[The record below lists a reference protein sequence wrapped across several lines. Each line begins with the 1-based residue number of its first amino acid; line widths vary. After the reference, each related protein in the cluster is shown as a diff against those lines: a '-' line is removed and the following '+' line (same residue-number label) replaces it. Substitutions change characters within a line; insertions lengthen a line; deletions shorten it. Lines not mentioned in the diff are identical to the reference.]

1 MRRFL
6 KIVLLIVLVVV
17 VVPALL
23 AGGLTLWL
31 GQEQPR
37 HAGSASLP
45 GLDRPVEVLRD
56 ADAVPHIFAANEAD
70 AYYALGYVHAQDR
83 LWQMESMR
91 RLGSGRLAEL
101 FGTRFGDWTLRLDRL
116 TRTLGFHRR
125 AQESYA
131 LLSPEAKRAL
141 EAYAKG
147 VNAYIATRAEALPIE
162 FQLLRHEPEPWKPA
176 DSLVWGKLMAL
187 QLAGNYREELARARL
202 AQTLS
207 VQQVRDLYPDDP
219 PGSPV
224 TLAAGLEG
232 LRFDKAESLLAPP
245 LGFDLASNEWV
256 LAGSR
261 TATGKPILANDPH
274 LGLEAPVLWYLA
286 RIVTPTHTITGAT
299 APGMPFHALAHNGQ
313 VAWGFTNTHSDVQD
327 LFVERVDAR
336 DSDRYLTPQG
346 SEPFTTRTEIIK
358 VSGHADEVLSV
369 RETRHGPVIS
379 ELEGVGGASPGHVLS
394 LAWAGLREPDTTA
407 DALYRLNHA
416 RSAAE
421 VRAALARHV
430 TPQQNVVYADT
441 AGSIGFIVPGLAPVR
456 RRGDGTLPVPGWDG
470 EHDWAGFIPF
480 EALPQTV
487 NPPSGQVVNANN
499 AVVGPGY
506 PYQLAA
512 HWPEPLRAARIQQM
526 LTGGAF
532 SVDDV
537 AAQQL
542 DVTSLAAKELLPL
555 MTAVQATEG
564 TAAEAAGML
573 KAWDGRM
580 DRTRPEPLI
589 FEAWFRA
596 LNRALFGD
604 ELGPLFGEF
613 FWQQTQTVKH
623 ALTSRPAWCDDVTTP
638 KAETCADV
646 LRASLDTALAELS
659 SRHGPK
665 PGAWRWG
672 AEHVAALPHPLLSRL
687 PLVGRWFGLAVET
700 DGDSF
705 TVNRGTTRFSDAAAP
720 YAHVHGAGYRAVYD
734 LADLANSRYVIA
746 TGQSGNPLSP
756 HWGDFVERWRDG
768 GTVRM
773 AGDRDTL
780 AKAGAQILTLKPS
793 FGGR

>member
-1 MRRFL
+1 
-6 KIVLLIVLVVV
+6 
-17 VVPALL
+17 
-23 AGGLTLWL
+23 
-31 GQEQPR
+31 
-37 HAGSASLP
+37 
-45 GLDRPVEVLRD
+45 
-56 ADAVPHIFAANEAD
+56 
-70 AYYALGYVHAQDR
+70 
-83 LWQMESMR
+83 
-91 RLGSGRLAEL
+91 
-101 FGTRFGDWTLRLDRL
+101 
-116 TRTLGFHRR
+116 
-125 AQESYA
+125 
-131 LLSPEAKRAL
+131 
-141 EAYAKG
+141 
-147 VNAYIATRAEALPIE
+147 VNAYIATRAEPLPIE

-202 AQTLS
+202 VQKLS

-232 LRFDKAESLLAPP
+232 LRFDKAEARLAPP

-261 TATGKPILANDPH
+261 TTTGKPILANDPH

-299 APGMPFHALAHNGQ
+299 APGMPFHALAHNGN

-327 LFVERVDAR
+327 LFVERVDPQ
-336 DSDRYLTPQG
+336 DSTRTLTPQG

-358 VSGHADEVLSV
+358 VSGQPDEELSV

-379 ELEGVGGASPGHVLS
+379 ALEGMDGAAPGHVLA

-441 AGSIGFIVPGLAPVR
+441 AGSVGFIVPGLAPVR
-456 RRGDGTLPVPGWDG
+456 RKGDGSLPVPGWDG
-470 EHDWAGFIPF
+470 EHDWAGFVPF

-512 HWPEPLRAARIQQM
+512 HWPEPLRAARIQQL

-532 SVDDV
+532 TVDDV

-555 MTAVQATEG
+555 MTAIPRPDGV
-564 TAAEAAGML
+564 AAEAMGML

-589 FEAWFRA
+589 FDAWFRA
-596 LNRALFGD
+596 LNRALFAD
-604 ELGPLFGEF
+604 ELGALFEP
-613 FWQQTQTVKH
+613 FWQLTQPVKH
-623 ALTSRPAWCDDVTTP
+623 ALTDRPAWCDDVTTP

-646 LRASLDTALAELS
+646 LRASLDTAVAELS

-665 PGAWRWG
+665 PAAWRWG
-672 AEHVAALPHPLLSRL
+672 AEHIAPLPHPLLSRL
-687 PLVGRWFGLAVET
+687 PLVGRWFTLAVET

-734 LADLANSRYVIA
+734 LADLSNSRYVIA

-756 HWGDFVERWRDG
+756 HWGDFVARWRDG

-780 AKAGAQILTLKPS
+780 ARAGAQILTLKPS